1 MAKKNTEEA
10 KKATEQ
16 TNNPTSI
23 GSTAELKNFLIALQ
37 DKMNGDAAPIFA
49 VSAMN
54 HVLSLPDIYNYLDTE
69 SRELMRAIWLKLKSS
84 GATLRQPPLLFGDEA
99 EAK

>member
-1 MAKKNTEEA
+1 MAKKSNEET
-10 KKATEQ
+10 KKSTEQ
-16 TNNPTSI
+16 SAHPTSI

-54 HVLSLPDIYNYLDTE
+54 HVLSLPEIYNYLDTE

-84 GATLRQPPLLFGDEA
+84 GATLRQPPLLFGEEA